1 MERPNRDPYLAPLA
15 DTANG
20 VDRTSHQAYEQV
32 NNPNFRD
39 LATPDATYCGASRHR
54 SVNPPIDL
62 STQSQIVCCPGR
74 VAIHTPRLVKPD
86 SSQKRDTKLMEHTF
100 PGDDGSVRERAPG
113 PIHVVTAVFDEV
125 VEPVAY
131 TCLKLML
138 FREGASLIHSAHGR
152 VQARPGTLLVV
163 CAGTLCGGIP
173 VRSVRVTTA
182 YVNLDYL
189 LDQLTWRLN
198 GLLLDRHEAE
208 TIAAKS
214 FRHNMWGTQLS
225 SEVARHMAGL
235 LDRVEQVQDEGGGFY
250 AIEAPFI
257 KVLEQLVPLLPY
269 GDIPDGPVRSL
280 ASIFHRGLVGCEGGV
295 VAVSWGSVCR
305 VGMAFAAMS
314 LAVVGI
320 PGSGWRSG
328 SRRARSDS
336 CWSGAVWSRCQGPQ
350 CRDGVDEEMGV
361 GVVVGEVEDACS
373 GVVGEVGW
381 DLVEAVAQSFGLPPA
396 PFMTS
401 KCKGLHP
408 RGEVEC
414 ELDDVDPDAV
424 LVEGVQGEVTQS
436 GLLGQADAVL
446 TPGSS
451 PVT

>member
-1 MERPNRDPYLAPLA
+1 MERPNGDPYRAPLA

-20 VDRTSHQAYEQV
+20 VDRTGHQAYEQV

-39 LATPDATYCGASRHR
+39 LAKPDATYCGASRHR

-62 STQSQIVCCPGR
+62 STQSQIVRCPGR
-74 VAIHTPRLVKPD
+74 VAIHTPPLVKPD

-138 FREGASLIHSAHGR
+138 FREGASLIYSAHGR

-189 LDQLTWRLN
+189 LDQLTWRLS

-280 ASIFHRGLVGCEGGV
+280 AGEGTGGRFPPLRGEIRAVGRAVQADLARKWTLKDLAGIAHLSVRQLSRVFRESYELPPMSY
-295 VAVSWGSVCR
+295 VAMLRAKEMARLLRDEPDCSVEA
-305 VGMAFAAMS
+305 VGRM
-314 LAVVGI
+314 V
-320 PGSGWRSG
+320 GWRGRSHARDKFTDLLG
-328 SRRARSDS
+328 IGPDEYRRRAR
-336 CWSGAVWSRCQGPQ
+336 GL
-350 CRDGVDEEMGV
+350 
-361 GVVVGEVEDACS
+361 
-373 GVVGEVGW
+373 
-381 DLVEAVAQSFGLPPA
+381 DLA
-396 PFMTS
+396 
-401 KCKGLHP
+401 
-408 RGEVEC
+408 
-414 ELDDVDPDAV
+414 
-424 LVEGVQGEVTQS
+424 
-436 GLLGQADAVL
+436 
-446 TPGSS
+446 TPGPDTAETAAEGS
-451 PVT
+451 